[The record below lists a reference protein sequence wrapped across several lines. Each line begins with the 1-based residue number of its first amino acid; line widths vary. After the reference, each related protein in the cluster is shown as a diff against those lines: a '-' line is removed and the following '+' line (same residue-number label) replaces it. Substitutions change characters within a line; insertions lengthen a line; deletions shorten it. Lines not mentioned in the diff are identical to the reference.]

1 MRFWDTSAL
10 VPLLCEEPI
19 SPASRRLLRA
29 DPSVVVW
36 TLTRTEM
43 VSAVRR
49 QQREGR
55 LETSAVAVAMRRIEA
70 MARRWSEVEAVAATR
85 DRAERLLAMH
95 PLTAADALQ
104 LGAALVL
111 VEDRPKRQV
120 FVTADDNLARIA
132 HAEGFVTL
140 VPRG

>member
-19 SPASRRLLRA
+19 SAASRRLLRA

-49 QQREGR
+49 QQRQGR
-55 LETSAVAVAMRRIEA
+55 LDAADVAVAMRRIEVL
-70 MARRWSEVEAVAATR
+70 ARRWSEIEDVGATR
-85 DRAERLLAMH
+85 DRAERLLAVH

-104 LGAALVL
+104 LGAALLL
-111 VEDRPKRQV
+111 VADRPKHQA
-120 FVTADDNLARIA
+120 FVTADDSLARIA
-132 HAEGFVTL
+132 EAEGFVTL
-140 VPRG
+140 VPRR

>member
-19 SPASRRLLRA
+19 SAASRRLLRA

-49 QQREGR
+49 QQRDGR
-55 LETSAVAVAMRRIEA
+55 LEPSAVAVAMRRIEA

-85 DRAERLLAMH
+85 DRAERLLATH

-132 HAEGFVTL
+132 DAEGFVTL
-140 VPRG
+140 VPRS